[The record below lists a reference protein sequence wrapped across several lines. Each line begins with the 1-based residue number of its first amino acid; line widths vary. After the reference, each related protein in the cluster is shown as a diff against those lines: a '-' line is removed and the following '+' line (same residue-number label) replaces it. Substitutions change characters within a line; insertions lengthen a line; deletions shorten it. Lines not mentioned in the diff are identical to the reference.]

1 MTGTTG
7 VVAAHEPR
15 ALLVGRQREQQ
26 TLREYFAAAQAG
38 HGSVVLIGGE
48 AGIGKTALAEDLGHA
63 AANQG
68 ALVLT
73 GRCYDRTET
82 PPYGPWIELLDGYE
96 AIREQLSFTL
106 AANGSANASIVSQN
120 LLFNGAQHV
129 LAELAAQQPLVV
141 FLDDLHWADAGSLD
155 FLRFL
160 ARQLAPLPI
169 LLVITYR
176 ADELTREHPLY
187 TLIPLLV
194 REASAERLD
203 LRRLTED
210 DVRMLVRTRYQ
221 LSRPDEDWTVNHLQ
235 SRAEGNPFF
244 IGELLRTLEEEDR
257 LRPTA
262 EGWTLSERTR
272 VGLPPLL
279 RQVLSGR
286 LARLGEHAE
295 RALAIA
301 AVLGSEVPIRFWA
314 SVAGLAEDNLL
325 DIIEVA
331 VRARLLTESRDGQRI
346 AFAHALIRET
356 LYEDLPPSRRVRWH
370 RLAAE
375 ALVQVPA
382 PDPDIVAYH
391 FSQASDP
398 RAAEWL
404 VRAGERAH
412 RVYAHLTA
420 ATRFEAALALMRA
433 NGNDLR
439 EQGWIL
445 YRLARL
451 RRYLTPTEGL
461 SWLAEAAQLA
471 GETGDRALAAHVR
484 YYRGFLLCITNRLRQ
499 GLIDLAEGVEALAA
513 LAEAD
518 RAQLAARGLP
528 LDINAYRGMVCSWLA
543 EVGRF
548 QEAVLLGEAIA
559 AEPPAGVV
567 GWDSASYGDLYFG
580 LGHAYAA
587 LGRPNDAEIAF
598 ERARNTFEA
607 VGNHALVGQSVL
619 SQFKEVC
626 RPYQT
631 DRVTTRRRIAELGE
645 EAWRQ
650 TRDVFA
656 TFAPSLVRL
665 PLFLIEGEWHA
676 IDELAQSALGPTSF
690 AGARRSFLPILGY
703 LAWYR
708 GTYERAWEIVR
719 EGLPDGLATEP
730 GDMNFQRAILLQRLA
745 AYLALDAGDLATARD
760 WLMRHDRWLAWSG
773 AIAGRADGEACWAAY
788 YLARRDLT
796 QARRRGAH
804 ALVLAGEPRQPLALL
819 AAHRL
824 LGSILHAAGQE
835 EEARTHLASALMLA
849 DTCAAPYEWALTYL
863 ALAEL
868 NSDAQDRSAAT
879 AALDEVRAICA
890 PLGAAPALAR
900 AEKVATGLAR
910 RPVEAASGYPAGLSA
925 REVEVL
931 RLLTTGLTNRQIA
944 AHLSLSTPTI
954 KNHVAHILAK
964 TGTDNRAAAAAFALR
979 HNLA

>member
-1 MTGTTG
+1 MAGTTG
-7 VVAAHEPR
+7 EVAAREPG
-15 ALLVGRQREQQ
+15 AVLVGRQREQQ
-26 TLREYFAAAQAG
+26 SLRAYFAAAQAG

-48 AGIGKTALAEDLGHA
+48 AGIGKTALAEELGRE

-82 PPYGPWIELLDGYE
+82 PPYGPWIELLNGQE
-96 AIREQLSFTL
+96 AIREQLSFTP
-106 AANGSANASIVSQN
+106 APNGRTHTSIASQN
-120 LLFNGAQHV
+120 LLFHRAQQS
-129 LAELAAQQPLVV
+129 LTDLAARQPLVI

-155 FLRFL
+155 FLRYL
-160 ARQLAPLPI
+160 ARQLATLPI

-176 ADELTREHPLY
+176 ADELTREHPLF

-194 REASAERLD
+194 REANAERLD

-210 DVRMLVRTRYQ
+210 DVRTLVRARYQ
-221 LSRPDEDWTVNHLQ
+221 LSRPDEDWTINHLQ

-257 LRPTA
+257 LRSTA

-286 LARLGEHAE
+286 LARLGERAE

-301 AVLGSEVPIRFWA
+301 AVLGSEVPIGFWA
-314 SVAGLAEDNLL
+314 NVAGIAEDDLL
-325 DIIEVA
+325 DVIELA
-331 VRARLLTESRDGQRI
+331 VRARILIESRDGQRI
-346 AFAHALIRET
+346 TFAHALIRET

-375 ALVQVPA
+375 ALVQTVA

-391 FSQASDP
+391 FSQAGDP

-433 NGNDLR
+433 EGSDR
-439 EQGWIL
+439 GEQGWIL

-451 RRYLTPTEGL
+451 RRYVTPKEGL
-461 SWLAEAAQLA
+461 AHLAEAAQLA
-471 GETGDRALAAHVR
+471 AETGDRALAAHVR
-484 YYRGFLLCITNRLRQ
+484 YYRGFLLCITNHLRQ
-499 GLIDLAEGVEALAA
+499 GLIDLAEGVEALRA
-513 LAEAD
+513 LDETDCA
-518 RAQLAARGLP
+518 RLTTRGLP
-528 LDINAYRGMVCSWLA
+528 LNINAYRGMVCSWLA
-543 EVGRF
+543 EVGRY
-548 QEAVLLGEAIA
+548 QEAVQLGEAIA
-559 AEPPAGVV
+559 VEPPLDMV
-567 GWDSASYGDLYFG
+567 GWDGASYGDLYFG

-598 ERARNTFEA
+598 ERARNAFEA
-607 VGNHALVGQSVL
+607 AGNHALVGQSAL

-656 TFAPSLVRL
+656 TFAPRLVRL
-665 PLFLIEGEWHA
+665 PLYLIEGAWPE
-676 IDELAQSALGPTSF
+676 IDELAHTALGPTEF

-708 GTYERAWEIVR
+708 GDYERAWATVR

-730 GDMNFQRAILLQRLA
+730 GDMNFERAVLLQRLA
-745 AYLALDAGDLATARD
+745 VYLALDTGNLAAAHD

-773 AIAGRADGEACWAAY
+773 AIAGRADGEVCWAAY
-788 YLARRDLT
+788 YLARHDLA
-796 QARRRGAH
+796 QARRHGTH
-804 ALVLAGEPRQPLALL
+804 ALVLAGEPRQPLALI

-824 LGSILHAAGQE
+824 LGAILHAADQDE
-835 EEARTHLASALMLA
+835 AARTHLASALMLA
-849 DTCAAPYEWALTYL
+849 DTCAAPYERALTAL
-863 ALAEL
+863 VFADLASAAQDQPAAGAALA
-868 NSDAQDRSAAT
+868 
-879 AALDEVRAICA
+879 EVRAICA
-890 PLGAAPALAR
+890 ALGAAPALAR
-900 AEKVATGLAR
+900 AEALAAELAR
-910 RPVEAASGYPAGLSA
+910 QAVEPEPTYPAGLSA

-944 AHLSLSTPTI
+944 EQLSLSTPTI